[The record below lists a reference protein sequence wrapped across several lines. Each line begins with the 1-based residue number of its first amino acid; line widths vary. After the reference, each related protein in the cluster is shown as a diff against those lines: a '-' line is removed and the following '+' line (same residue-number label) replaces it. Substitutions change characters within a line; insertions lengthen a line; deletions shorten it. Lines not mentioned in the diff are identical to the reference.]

1 MRETRLANRP
11 HGCRVTSVRLVPR
24 PAAECK
30 PDETSSAICGIE
42 AVEQR
47 RWRNSEVLSESIHQ
61 VDRRVRTSLDLGK
74 VLTRYADLRGGLRLG
89 LASGASKV
97 A

>member
-1 MRETRLANRP
+1 
-11 HGCRVTSVRLVPR
+11 VPR